1 MGKNLTFWLLWIML
15 SRTKV
20 YKYLFEFL
28 LTTFW
33 GMYLRME
40 LLAHKVVLC
49 LIFWRIIILFS
60 KETTIFY
67 IPTNMQGFQFLH
79 IIFNTTFFQVFFCLF
94 VCFWSKPSQRVWD
107 DISLWFWFAFPWYLI
122 MLSIFSCVYWNTCI
136 SFWRNAFS
144 SPLPIFKLGCLLLL
158 LILGILKFNEC
169 LPCKNLLKA
178 VGNTRMNE
186 TVAPV
191 QPTTVV
197 HVVWGNAGEQLIQ
210 DRECWIILH
219 SQGKGEQAGSK

>member
-1 MGKNLTFWLLWIML
+1 MGTRVVLTFWLLWIML
-15 SRTKV
+15 SWTKV
-20 YKYLFEFL
+20 YTYLFEFL

-49 LIFWRIIILFS
+49 LIFWRIVILFS

-79 IIFNTTFFQVFFCLF
+79 IIFNTTFFQFFCFVLF
-94 VCFWSKPSQRVWD
+94 LVKAILKGVR
-107 DISLWFWFAFPWYLI
+107 WYLI
-122 MLSIFSCVYWNTCI
+122 VVLICISLISNMLSIFSCVYWNTCI
-136 SFWRNAFS
+136 SFWINAFS

-169 LPCKNLLKA
+169 LPRKNLLKS

-197 HVVWGNAGEQLIQ
+197 HFVGGNAGE
-210 DRECWIILH
+210 
-219 SQGKGEQAGSK
+219 